1 MFFFKRII
9 FIHTSSLF
17 FIKLNVRILAMGKK
31 KNLSVSVDLSPYSFL
46 TFPEAYF
53 YPKDL
58 FMDSFFILFFYFLI
72 Y

>member
-1 MFFFKRII
+1 
-9 FIHTSSLF
+9 
-17 FIKLNVRILAMGKK
+17 MGK